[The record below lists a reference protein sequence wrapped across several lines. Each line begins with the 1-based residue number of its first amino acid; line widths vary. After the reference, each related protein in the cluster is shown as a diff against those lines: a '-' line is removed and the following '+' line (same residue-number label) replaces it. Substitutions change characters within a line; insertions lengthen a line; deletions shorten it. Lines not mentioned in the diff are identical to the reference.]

1 MGAPTGEGARA
12 RRIGVVSLFAS
23 DDAYERGVIAGIAA
37 VARRR
42 GASLVCFAIEGVRDE
57 FDEFVG
63 KETVDGLVVLSGS
76 IAQVVGRKAVERF
89 CDARRPLPMVSMA
102 MGLSGIPTI
111 RVDNKKGVRDSVSHL
126 VTVHGRRRI
135 GFIHGP
141 EQSADGEERFLAYRE
156 ALAENGIEFDPAWA
170 APHLN
175 VDQGEEAIRVLI
187 DERKQ
192 VVDALVAVDD
202 SLALGAMNA
211 LLERGIS
218 VPQDVAVV
226 GFDDI
231 AEANDIIPPLT
242 TVTQKLSEQGRTAAE
257 LLLDMIDEKPAPAQ
271 LLLDTEL
278 VVRGSCGC
286 LPRVVLEAR
295 AGNDHAGHAVE
306 ERALSRVR
314 SEIEQKM
321 TALLSDDSGVPSAK
335 LLDAFQTDLAGGS
348 SRSFLSALDLALS
361 RAARSGGDLSRWE
374 QAISVMR
381 RISLPTLVHDE
392 SLRSIA
398 EDLWQEARVL
408 IGDTAQRAQAF
419 QRVAT
424 LQRASSLGAISQ
436 SLITTRDIQELID
449 VLSEGLPRLEVK
461 SCYVSLY
468 ESRES
473 RAWSTLVLG
482 VDENGKVGAHMG
494 ARFPTHQLVPEGVFP
509 ADRAHRIVVMPLSF
523 KNEQLGVII
532 LEVHPGSGGAYDELR
547 KQFGAAV
554 KRLEG
559 ERELDRLHHLQR
571 ERAEELERAYQ
582 AVRENQQKL
591 LISEKMAS
599 LGRLTAGMA
608 HEMNTPLAAV
618 RAALGELSKL
628 ASEYSHSIEDPEVNK
643 DDHREIVKE
652 MEASIQL
659 ADGAA
664 ERVAGFVRGIKSETR
679 NLSSVESR
687 IFNAVPVVQDT
698 LLLLNHAARK
708 GNCAVTFQHERDIME
723 LYGAPGRLSQVI
735 TNLVTNAI
743 DATAEKGG
751 GPIVLRLSPW
761 TRGLELRV
769 SDKGMGIPP
778 ENVKKI
784 FDPMFTSKPFG
795 VGTGLGLT
803 IVHDIV
809 TGDFNGTIE
818 VESEPGVGTTFVLC
832 FANRET

>member
-1 MGAPTGEGARA
+1 MRAPTGEGARA
-12 RRIGVVSLFAS
+12 KRIGVVSLFAS
-23 DDAYERGVIAGIAA
+23 DDAYERNVIAGIDD

-42 GASLVCFAIEGVRDE
+42 GVSLVCFAIEGVRDQ
-57 FDEFVG
+57 FDEFVR

-102 MGLSGIPTI
+102 MGLSHIPTI
-111 RVDNKKGVRDSVSHL
+111 RVDNKTGVRDSVNHL

-242 TVTQKLSEQGRTAAE
+242 TVTQKLWDQGRTAAE
-257 LLLDMIDEKPAPAQ
+257 LLLDIIDEKPAPAQ

-286 LPRVVLEAR
+286 LPRVVLEAG
-295 AGNDHAGHAVE
+295 AGSGRTPE
-306 ERALSRVR
+306 QRGLSGVR
-314 SEIEQKM
+314 PEIEQKM
-321 TALLSDDSGVPSAK
+321 TALLGDDSGVPIAK
-335 LLDAFQTDLAGGS
+335 LLDAFQGDLTEGS

-361 RAARSGGDLSRWE
+361 RVARSGGDLSRWE

-381 RISLPTLVHDE
+381 RISLPALTHDE
-392 SLRSIA
+392 PLRSIA

-408 IGDTAQRAQAF
+408 IGDTAQRAQAY
-419 QRVAT
+419 QRVVT
-424 LQRASSLGAISQ
+424 LQRAGSLGAISQ

-473 RAWSTLVLG
+473 REWSTLVLG
-482 VDENGKVGAHMG
+482 VDENGKVGTHMG
-494 ARFPTHQLVPEGVFP
+494 ARFPTHQLVPEGVLP
-509 ADRAHRIVVMPLSF
+509 GHRSHRIVVMPLSF
-523 KNEQLGVII
+523 KSEQLGVII

-559 ERELDRLHHLQR
+559 ERELARLHHLQR
-571 ERAEELERAYQ
+571 ERAEELEHAYQ

-628 ASEYSHSIEDPEVNK
+628 ASEYSHSIEDAEVTK

-652 MEASIQL
+652 MQASIQL

-708 GNCAVTFQHERDIME
+708 GNCAVMFQHERDIME

-778 ENVKKI
+778 ENMKKI

-818 VESEPGVGTTFVLC
+818 VETEPGVGTTFVLC
-832 FANRET
+832 FANREA

>member
-1 MGAPTGEGARA
+1 MGAPKGERARA
-12 RRIGVVSLFAS
+12 GRIGVVSLFAS
-23 DDAYERGVIAGIAA
+23 DDAYERGVIAGIAD
-37 VARRR
+37 VVGLR
-42 GASLVCFAIEGVRDE
+42 GVSLVCFAIEGVRDE

-63 KETVDGLVVLSGS
+63 RENVDGLVVLSGS
-76 IAQVVGRKAVERF
+76 IAQVVGRKAVESF
-89 CDARRPLPMVSMA
+89 CERRRPLPMVSMA
-102 MGLSGIPTI
+102 MGLAGVPTI
-111 RVDNKKGVRDSVSHL
+111 RVDNAKGVRDSVGHL

-156 ALAENGIEFDPAWA
+156 ALAEHGIEFDPAWA

-175 VDQGEEAIRVLI
+175 VDQGGEAIRILI

-192 VVDALVAVDD
+192 AVDALVAVDD
-202 SLALGAMNA
+202 SLALGALNA
-211 LLERGIS
+211 LLERGLS
-218 VPQDVAVV
+218 VPQDVALV

-231 AEANDIIPPLT
+231 AEASAVIPPLT
-242 TVTQKLSEQGRTAAE
+242 TVTQKLWEQGRKAAE
-257 LLLDMIDEKPAPAQ
+257 LLLDVIEGKDAPEQ

-286 LPRVVLEAR
+286 LPRAVLEAR
-295 AGNDHAGHAVE
+295 AGRGRTAVPP
-306 ERALSRVR
+306 ERFDAVR
-314 SEIEQKM
+314 TEIEQKM
-321 TALLSDDSGVPSAK
+321 ASILGDDLGRPGTR
-335 LLDAFQTDLAGGS
+335 LLDAFSADLADGT
-348 SRSFLSALDLALS
+348 SRSFLSALDLLLN
-361 RAARSGGDLSRWE
+361 RVARVGGDLSRWE
-374 QAISVMR
+374 QAISAMR
-381 RISLPTLVHDE
+381 RISLPTLAANE
-392 SLRSIA
+392 PLRSVA

-419 QRVAT
+419 QRVVA

-436 SLITTRDIQELID
+436 SLITTRDIEELID
-449 VLSEGLPRLEVK
+449 VLSDGLPRLEVK

-473 RAWSTLVLG
+473 RQWSTLVLG
-482 VDENGKVGAHMG
+482 VQENGQVAAQVGT
-494 ARFPTHQLVPEGVFP
+494 RFATHQLVPEGIFTS
-509 ADRAHRIVVMPLSF
+509 DRSHRIVVMPLSF

-532 LEVHPGSGGAYDELR
+532 LEVYPGSAGAYDELR

-559 ERELDRLHHLQR
+559 ERELARLHALQR
-571 ERAEELERAYQ
+571 ERTEELERAYQ

-618 RAALGELSKL
+618 RAALGELAKL
-628 ASEYSHSIEDPEVNK
+628 ASEYHHSIDDPEVTE

-652 MEASIQL
+652 MEASIRL

-679 NLSSVESR
+679 NLASVESR
-687 IFNAVPVVQDT
+687 LFNAVPVVQDT

-723 LYGAPGRLSQVI
+723 LFGAPGRLSQVV

-751 GPIVLRLSPW
+751 GPIILRLAPW
-761 TRGLELRV
+761 IDGLELRV
-769 SDKGMGIPP
+769 TDTGMGIPP

-832 FANRET
+832 FANREA

>member
-1 MGAPTGEGARA
+1 MGAPNGERA
-12 RRIGVVSLFAS
+12 KRIGVVSLFAS
-23 DDAYERGVIAGIAA
+23 DDAYERGVIGGIAD

-42 GASLVCFAIEGVRDE
+42 GVGLVCFAIEGVRDQ

-63 KETVDGLVVLSGS
+63 RETVDGLVVLSGS

-89 CDARRPLPMVSMA
+89 CDTRRPMPMVSMA

-111 RVDNKKGVRDSVSHL
+111 RVDNKKGVRDSVNHL
-126 VTVHGRRRI
+126 VAEHGRRRI

-141 EQSADGEERFLAYRE
+141 EQSADGEERFLAYRA

-175 VDQGEEAIRVLI
+175 VDEGEEAIRVLI

-242 TVTQKLSEQGRTAAE
+242 TVTQKLWDQGRTAAE
-257 LLLDMIDEKPAPAQ
+257 LLLDIIGGKAAPEQ

-286 LPRVVLEAR
+286 LPRAVLEAR
-295 AGNDHAGHAVE
+295 AGRTQGPEPRGFSSA
-306 ERALSRVR
+306 RA
-314 SEIEQKM
+314 EIERRM
-321 TALLSDDSGVPSAK
+321 AAILGDDLGVPYGK
-335 LLDAFQTDLAGGS
+335 LLDTFDADLSDGS

-361 RAARSGGDLSRWE
+361 RVARSGGDLSRWE
-374 QAISVMR
+374 QAVSAMR
-381 RISLPTLVHDE
+381 RITLPTLAHDE
-392 SLRSIA
+392 PLRSIA

-419 QRVAT
+419 QRVVT

-436 SLITTRDIQELID
+436 SLITTRDIEELID
-449 VLSEGLPRLEVK
+449 VLSDGLPRLEVK

-468 ESRES
+468 ESRDA

-482 VDENGKVGAHMG
+482 VDEKGKVATQVGT
-494 ARFPTHQLVPEGVFP
+494 RFPTHELVPEGVFV
-509 ADRAHRIVVMPLSF
+509 ADHSHRIVVMPLSF
-523 KNEQLGVII
+523 KNEQLGLII
-532 LEVHPGSGGAYDELR
+532 LEVLPGSGGAYDELR

-559 ERELDRLHHLQR
+559 ERELARLHHLQR

-628 ASEYSHSIEDPEVNK
+628 ATEYSHSIDDAEVTK
-643 DDHREIVKE
+643 EDHREIVKE
-652 MEASIQL
+652 MAASIQL

-708 GNCAVTFQHERDIME
+708 GNCAVTFQHEREIME
-723 LYGAPGRLSQVI
+723 LFGAPGRLSQVI

-751 GPIVLRLSPW
+751 GPITLRLSPW

-832 FANRET
+832 FANRQA